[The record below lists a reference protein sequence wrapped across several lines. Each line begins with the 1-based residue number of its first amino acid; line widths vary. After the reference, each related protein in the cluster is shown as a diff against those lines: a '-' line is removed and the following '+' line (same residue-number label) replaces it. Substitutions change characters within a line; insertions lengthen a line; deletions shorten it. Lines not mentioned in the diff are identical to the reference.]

1 VAKDT
6 KSSQEWAQQAVV
18 DRLREKTA
26 GGQAASIQVFMS
38 DDVPSEELPAKAK
51 EIVEAAHATLGLA
64 PGSVRVGKVH
74 KLAKS
79 FSVTSDQPQ
88 VFENIANRDD
98 VKAILESEQPDI
110 LPKPV

>member
-1 VAKDT
+1 MAEKNQA
-6 KSSQEWAQQAVV
+6 SPEWAPQAVV
-18 DRLREKTA
+18 DRLRAKTA
-26 GGQAASIQVFMS
+26 GGQPASVQVFVNE
-38 DDVPSEELPAKAK
+38 DVAAEDLPAKAN
-51 EIVEAAHATLGLA
+51 EIVEAANASLGLA
-64 PGSVRVGKVH
+64 PGSVRIGKVH

-88 VFENIANRDD
+88 VFEAIANRGD